1 MDKWVGDTIRAGSY
15 SGCVW
20 WDSVSFT
27 YGAFIEH
34 VVGTK
39 HGARYTALRVLRVL
53 WTDKVTFQGQ
63 RRSRKMCGGTH
74 WVLACGFREEGTL
87 ELNLQETSNCEKG
100 DLEGGVAPLVPALL
114 ACQGPLC
121 SFAGI

>member
-63 RRSRKMCGGTH
+63 RRSRKMLWRHPLGPGM
-74 WVLACGFREEGTL
+74 WLPGR
-87 ELNLQETSNCEKG
+87 G
-100 DLEGGVAPLVPALL
+100 DP
-114 ACQGPLC
+114 
-121 SFAGI
+121 